1 MEKYE
6 HARFIDKLIKTNIKK
21 FQSFR
26 ILIDLPFQ
34 LLLVSAVTYC
44 SVELK
49 PKIGNKRGVSTVQY
63 GVKKPKQ
70 IIFALVE
77 RKLTFEIDAGAT
89 SSDSPPY
96 QKKNK
101 LRLSSYQITVQTNKM
116 ATPIRTRHVSAL
128 GTTKLVKYYN

>member
-6 HARFIDKLIKTNIKK
+6 RARFIDKLIKTNIKK

-63 GVKKPKQ
+63 RVKEPKQ
-70 IIFALVE
+70 IIFALVK

-89 SSDSPPY
+89 SSDSPVTRS
-96 QKKNK
+96 QC
-101 LRLSSYQITVQTNKM
+101 RQTRWQ
-116 ATPIRTRHVSAL
+116 PLLAL
-128 GTTKLVKYYN
+128 DTFLP